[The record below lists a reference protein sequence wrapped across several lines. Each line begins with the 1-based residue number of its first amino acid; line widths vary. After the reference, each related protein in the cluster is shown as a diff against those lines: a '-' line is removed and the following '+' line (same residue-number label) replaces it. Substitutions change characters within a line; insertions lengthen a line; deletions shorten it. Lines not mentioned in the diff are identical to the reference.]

1 MKQWLAADSRL
12 MLFLSKILDVAVAG
26 IWFLLCCIPVITIGP
41 ALTAMYY
48 AVEKS
53 ICRSE
58 GYLTREYFRCFRQNF
73 RQALAVWGILLGILL
88 LMSFNILMLTGMNL
102 GVAGIAL
109 SAVYYAVIFVV
120 LIVVSYCFPVLSR
133 FECTVKGLFQTVVQM
148 AVSHLKDTIVFL
160 ILQLFF
166 AGGMI
171 FGFWYLPLLVF
182 FLPGVV
188 MILQSKI
195 MERVMG
201 EYLPENQEVEEEAD
215 RML

>member
-1 MKQWLAADSRL
+1 MKRWLAADSRL
-12 MLFLSKILDVAVAG
+12 MLFLSKVLDVAVAG

-73 RQALAVWGILLGILL
+73 RQALAVWGIILGIFL
-88 LMSFNILMLTGMNL
+88 LMSFNILMLMGMNL

-109 SAVYYAVIFVV
+109 SAVYFAVIFLV
-120 LIVVSYCFPVLSR
+120 LIVSGYCFPVLSR

-148 AVSHLKDTIVFL
+148 AVSHLRDTIFLL
-160 ILQLFF
+160 ILQLVFV
-166 AGGMI
+166 GGMT

-182 FLPGVV
+182 FLPGMV
-188 MILQSKI
+188 MMLQS
-195 MERVMG
+195 RVM
-201 EYLPENQEVEEEAD
+201 EPVMKSYLPENQGEKVQPD
-215 RML
+215 KIL